1 VGQLGF
7 YDLDK
12 RLEAISAKGDPLE
25 ALNAIVPFESFR
37 AEIEAVVRLA
47 PDERKSNAGR
57 KPFDAVM
64 MFKVLVLQT
73 LYNLADEHVEYLI
86 RDRLSF
92 MRFLGLG
99 LEDTVP
105 DATTVWLFRE
115 ALAKAGLV
123 KTLFERFNR
132 HLDAEGYIARG
143 GQIVD
148 ATIVSAPKQH
158 NTREENEAIK
168 AGKTPEGWE
177 DKPAKNAQKDKDARW
192 TKKNEQNFY
201 GYKNH
206 VSIDRKHK
214 LVRRYTETDASVHD
228 SRKLDE
234 VLDKSNTSNEV
245 WADSAYR
252 STESEAK
259 LKEQGYKS
267 RIHRRG
273 SRNHPLS
280 ERQQA
285 ANTTRSRVRV
295 RVEHVFGDQENAMGG
310 KFVRTIGMARAAV
323 KIGMMNLVYNMRRLV
338 WLERVAVAPA

>member
-1 VGQLGF
+1 VGQPGF
-7 YDLDK
+7 FDLDR

-25 ALNAIVPFESFR
+25 ALNALVPFESFR

-47 PDERKSNAGR
+47 AEERKSNAGR

-73 LYNLADEHVEYLI
+73 LYNLADEQVEYQI

-123 KTLFERFNR
+123 KPLFERFNQ
-132 HLDAEGYIARG
+132 HLDAKGYIARG

-148 ATIVSAPKQH
+148 ATIVNAPKQH

-177 DKPAKNAQKDKDARW
+177 EEPAKNAQKDKDARW
-192 TKKNEQNFY
+192 TKKNDQSFY

-214 LVRRYTETDASVHD
+214 IIRRYAETDASVHD
-228 SRKLDE
+228 SQKLDE
-234 VLDKSNTSNEV
+234 VLDKSNTSN
-245 WADSAYR
+245 
-252 STESEAK
+252 
-259 LKEQGYKS
+259 
-267 RIHRRG
+267 RG
-273 SRNHPLS
+273 VGR
-280 ERQQA
+280 
-285 ANTTRSRVRV
+285 
-295 RVEHVFGDQENAMGG
+295 
-310 KFVRTIGMARAAV
+310 
-323 KIGMMNLVYNMRRLV
+323 
-338 WLERVAVAPA
+338 